1 MKKQHRIKNK
11 ALRIIVRILLV
22 LVILAA
28 LGAATM
34 TIAYH
39 HRSDPKDTLLYETS
53 NPHITDGKSRI
64 SAHRSGAGIAP
75 EETMMAFRRCIE
87 NDSFDV
93 DYFEFDLHI
102 TKDDVLVL
110 LHDNELDRTSDCQQ
124 VFGQE
129 HCRPEDYTFEQ
140 LKQLNMG
147 AKFVNETGEMPY
159 AELKGTDVPED
170 LRILDLD
177 TILDYLE
184 DNGHYNY
191 IIEIKNDGDLGRR
204 SMDILYAD
212 LKERNMLERCIF
224 GCFIS
229 EISDYKD
236 EMYPDFIRGPYGTEV
251 VEFYFSALTNRKN
264 YNPKFKTLQLPFN
277 CFPMDRGVNLGTSTV
292 INYAHAHDIA
302 VQYWTVNNETDAAY
316 LMSIGADAIITD
328 YPDMVYRVREN

>member
-1 MKKQHRIKNK
+1 
-11 ALRIIVRILLV
+11 
-22 LVILAA
+22 
-28 LGAATM
+28 
-34 TIAYH
+34 
-39 HRSDPKDTLLYETS
+39 
-53 NPHITDGKSRI
+53 
-64 SAHRSGAGIAP
+64 
-75 EETMMAFRRCIE
+75 
-87 NDSFDV
+87 
-93 DYFEFDLHI
+93 
-102 TKDDVLVL
+102 
-110 LHDNELDRTSDCQQ
+110 
-124 VFGQE
+124 
-129 HCRPEDYTFEQ
+129 
-140 LKQLNMG
+140 
-147 AKFVNETGEMPY
+147 MPY

-212 LKERNMLERCIF
+212 LKERKMLERCIF

-236 EMYPDFIRGPYGTEV
+236 EMYPDFIRGPYGAEV